1 MKIYINTAS
10 QPPTLAA
17 TFSSKTDATGAL
29 RVYSSSFGSGISS
42 LRFKR
47 GTTVPLTVLFP
58 LEEIPADGADAKG
71 VPSEMTFAVKLS
83 GKYDDVLVLRA
94 SSTEATTPST
104 GEDAGFA
111 RFEMKAEIAS
121 SLIDDALGV
130 GGNGTADDIESASFM
145 AELSWTNADGET
157 SASATIPTQILN
169 NVIRDG
175 DAAAGVNPGGD
186 WAALMVVRMPWADYC
201 ALEDKADDVIYVCP
215 DAPSEVDEHNLD
227 AAAHPALVQALTE
240 LVRSLMEGVQ
250 LDDETAARIL
260 AELSE
265 VRAAASAASADA
277 AAVRTSMNTD
287 FAKFEAGTSTAETGA
302 KHGKSLLASQNGEN
316 GGFYA
321 AANKS
326 ATRAWTQYLTRY
338 QQAGVRAYGAT
349 NGEYEDYLWSPRTE
363 ADEPL
368 RVARMKD
375 IPAAGGTLVVDA
387 GNELKMAGALRWL
400 DGEGNTAVSQR
411 FTDSPTG
418 GVLNQGS
425 ASTTTAMTWMSG
437 NYISWFSSEFLR
449 LYSGESVISPASKIE
464 VNPSGVIL
472 AAGAGDATKIVIDSG
487 KIQVSG
493 APLTL
498 NVAPTAANHAAT
510 KGYVDEKAAAL
521 EAKTAALEARIAALE
536 GA

>member
-17 TFSSKTDATGAL
+17 TFASKTDATGEL

-47 GTTVPLTVLFP
+47 GTVVPLEIAFP
-58 LEEIPADGADAKG
+58 AAEGFAPPAKVRFGLKPAGQYDGALAAFAE
-71 VPSEMTFAVKLS
+71 SENSKTE
-83 GKYDDVLVLRA
+83 DDGTLVF
-94 SSTEATTPST
+94 S
-104 GEDAGFA
+104 
-111 RFEMKAEIAS
+111 MNAEIAS
-121 SLIDDALGV
+121 ALIDAQLGV
-130 GGNGTADDIESASFM
+130 GGSGTADDKASVAFD
-145 AELSWTNADGET
+145 AEFAWEDADGNT
-157 SASATIPTQILN
+157 VATTTVPATVEN
-169 NVIRDG
+169 NVIRAG

-186 WAALMVVRMPWADYC
+186 WAALMVVRMAWADYC
-201 ALEDKADDVIYVCP
+201 ALEDKNPDAIYVVP
-215 DAPSEVDEHNLD
+215 DAPSETDEHNLD
-227 AAAHPALVQALTE
+227 EAAHPALVQALTQMIQTF
-240 LVRSLMEGVQ
+240 LGDLQ
-250 LDDETAARIL
+250 LDDETATRIL
-260 AELSE
+260 TELSE

-326 ATRAWTQYLTRY
+326 ATRAWTQYMTRY

-349 NGEYEDYLWSPRTE
+349 NGAYEDYLWSPRTE
-363 ADEPL
+363 DDEPL

-375 IPAAGGTLVVDA
+375 IPAAGDTVTIGKGKDLNISGTL
-387 GNELKMAGALRWL
+387 RWR
-400 DGEGNTAVSQR
+400 DEDGNTAVSQR

-425 ASTTTAMTWMSG
+425 ALTTTAMTWMSG
-437 NYISWFSSEFLR
+437 NYMSWFSSEFLR
-449 LYSGESVISPASKIE
+449 LYSGESVVSPTAKIE

-472 AAGAGDATKIVIDSG
+472 AAGAGDAAKIVIDAG

-493 APLTL
+493 VALTL
-498 NVAPTAANHAAT
+498 NVAPTATNHAAT

-521 EAKTAALEARIAALE
+521 EAKIAALEARIAALE

>member
-1 MKIYINTAS
+1 MKIYVNIKN

-17 TFSSKTDATGAL
+17 TFASKTDATGEL

-47 GTTVPLTVLFP
+47 GTVVPLDIAFP
-58 LEEIPADGADAKG
+58 ASADFTPPAKVRFGLKPTGQYDGALAA
-71 VPSEMTFAVKLS
+71 FAES
-83 GKYDDVLVLRA
+83 GESKTEEDGTLVFSMA
-94 SSTEATTPST
+94 
-104 GEDAGFA
+104 
-111 RFEMKAEIAS
+111 AEIAS
-121 SLIDDALGV
+121 ALIDAQLGV
-130 GGNGTADDIESASFM
+130 GGDGSADDKATASFV
-145 AELSWTNADGET
+145 AEFAWEDADGNTVAT
-157 SASATIPTQILN
+157 STVPATVEN

-175 DAAAGVNPGGD
+175 DAAAGANPGGD
-186 WAALMVVRMPWADYC
+186 WAALMVVRMAWAEYC
-201 ALEDKADDVIYVCP
+201 ALENKADDVIYVCP
-215 DAPSEVDEHNLD
+215 DAPREIEEHNAD

-240 LVRSLMEGVQ
+240 MIQTLLENVQ
-250 LDDETAARIL
+250 LDDATAARIL

-265 VRAAASAASADA
+265 LRAAASAASADA
-277 AAVRTSMNTD
+277 AAVRTAMNTD

-302 KHGKSLLASQNGEN
+302 KHGKSLLASQNGDN

-363 ADEPL
+363 DDEPL

-375 IPAAGGTLVVDA
+375 IPGAGGTLTVDA
-387 GNELKMAGALRWL
+387 ENELNLYGVLRFRN
-400 DGEGNTAVSQR
+400 GEGNTAVSLR

-437 NYISWFSSEFLR
+437 NYMSWFSPEFLR
-449 LYSGESVISPASKIE
+449 LYSGESMDSLTSKIE
-464 VNPSGVIL
+464 VNPNGVIL
-472 AAGAGDATKIVIDSG
+472 AAGAGDATKIVIDAG

-498 NVAPTAANHAAT
+498 NVAPTAANHATT

-521 EAKTAALEARIAALE
+521 EARIAALE

>member
-17 TFSSKTDATGAL
+17 TFSSKTDATGEL

-47 GTTVPLTVLFP
+47 GTVVPLEIAFP
-58 LEEIPADGADAKG
+58 AAEGFAPPAKVRFGLKPTGQYDGALAA
-71 VPSEMTFAVKLS
+71 FAESVESKTEED
-83 GKYDDVLVLRA
+83 GTLVF
-94 SSTEATTPST
+94 SMS
-104 GEDAGFA
+104 
-111 RFEMKAEIAS
+111 AEIAS
-121 SLIDDALGV
+121 ALIDAQLGV
-130 GGNGTADDIESASFM
+130 GGDGTADDKATASFV
-145 AELSWTNADGET
+145 AEFAWDDADGNT
-157 SASATIPTQILN
+157 VASATVPATVEN

-186 WAALMVVRMPWADYC
+186 WAALMVVRMAWADYC
-201 ALEDKADDVIYVCP
+201 ALENKADDVIYVCP
-215 DAPSEVDEHNLD
+215 DAPREIEEHNAD

-240 LVRSLMEGVQ
+240 LVHSLMEGVQ

-265 VRAAASAASADA
+265 VRAAARAASADA
-277 AAVRTSMNTD
+277 AAVRTAMNTD
-287 FAKFEAGTSTAETGA
+287 FAKFEGGTSTAETGA
-302 KHGKSLLASQNGEN
+302 KHGKSLLASQNGED

-321 AANKS
+321 AANRS
-326 ATRAWTQYLTRY
+326 ATRAWTQYMTRY

-363 ADEPL
+363 EDEPL
-368 RVARMKD
+368 RVARLKD
-375 IPAAGGTLVVDA
+375 IPAAGGTLTVAA
-387 GNELKMAGALRWL
+387 GNELKMAGVLRWL
-400 DGEGNTAVSQR
+400 DREGNTAVSLR

-437 NYISWFSSEFLR
+437 NYMSWFSSSFLR
-449 LYSGESVISPASKIE
+449 LYSGESVISPTAKIE
-464 VNPSGVIL
+464 ANPSGVIL
-472 AAGAGDATKIVIDSG
+472 AAGAGDAAKIVIDSG

-521 EAKTAALEARIAALE
+521 EAKIAALEARIAAPE